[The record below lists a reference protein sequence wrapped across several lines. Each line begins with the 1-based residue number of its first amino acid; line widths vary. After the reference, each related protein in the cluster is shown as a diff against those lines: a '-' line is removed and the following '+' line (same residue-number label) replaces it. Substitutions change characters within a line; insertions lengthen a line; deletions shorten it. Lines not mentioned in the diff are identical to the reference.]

1 MLLHVP
7 GLTAIRYASQ
17 SVDPVTGGLARV
29 VGARLDASRR
39 TVVPV
44 TVSYWLAMSDQPD
57 SVQVRELRQH
67 LNSSQGAFQKTKHHK
82 TVFDCLPGGGPPER
96 GVRTEHLLA
105 AAKKAGG

>member
-1 MLLHVP
+1 M
-7 GLTAIRYASQ
+7 
-17 SVDPVTGGLARV
+17 

-67 LNSSQGAFQKTKHHK
+67 LNNSQGASQETKHHK
-82 TVFDCLPGGGPPER
+82 RMFDCLPGGGTPER
-96 GVRTEHLLA
+96 GVCTEHLLA
-105 AAKKAGG
+105 AAKKVGG